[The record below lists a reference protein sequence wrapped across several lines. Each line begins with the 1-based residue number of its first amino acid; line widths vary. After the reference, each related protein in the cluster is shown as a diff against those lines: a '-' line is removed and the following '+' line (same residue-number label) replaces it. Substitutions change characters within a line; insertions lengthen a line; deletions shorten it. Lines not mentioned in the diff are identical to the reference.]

1 MRILVVEDEEGIANF
16 LKQGL
21 EEESF
26 AVDVAFEGQEG
37 LQLALSGEY
46 DLLLLDWMIPGISGI
61 EICRQVRKK
70 FKETPILF
78 LTAKDTVDE
87 TIFGLQSGAN
97 DYIKKPFHFEEL
109 LERIKVQLR
118 PKSGE
123 HALFTLGNIT
133 LNTSNHQVLKN
144 GIEVNLTQK
153 EFALLEH
160 LIRNKGKVCRRT
172 RIIESVWDIH
182 FEYNTGVIDVY
193 INALRKK
200 LTLSGDE
207 NYIQTVRGV
216 GYIAKEI

>member
-1 MRILVVEDEEGIANF
+1 MRILIVEDEEGIASF
-16 LKQGL
+16 LRQGL
-21 EEESF
+21 KEESF
-26 AVDVAFEGQEG
+26 AVDVANEGKEG
-37 LQLALSGEY
+37 LMLALSGDY
-46 DLLLLDWMIPGISGI
+46 DLLLLDWMLPGLSGI
-61 EICRQVRKK
+61 EICRQFRKE
-70 FKETPILF
+70 FKETPVIF

-97 DYIKKPFHFEEL
+97 DFIKKPFHFEEL

-123 HALFTLGNIT
+123 HAIFILGTIK
-133 LNTSNHQVLKN
+133 LNTETYQVFK
-144 GIEVNLTQK
+144 GDEEIHLTQK
-153 EFALLEH
+153 EFALLEF

-182 FEYNTGVIDVY
+182 FDYNTSVIDVY

-200 LTLSGDE
+200 LNLSEKE

-216 GYIAKEI
+216 GYIAKEL

>member
-1 MRILVVEDEEGIANF
+1 MRILIVEDEPGIANF

-26 AVDVAFEGQEG
+26 AVDTAEEGHKG
-37 LQLALSGEY
+37 LELALSGEY
-46 DLLLLDWMIPGISGI
+46 DLLLLDWMVPGVSGI
-61 EICRQVRKK
+61 EICRQFRKTY
-70 FKETPILF
+70 KETPIIF
-78 LTAKDTVDE
+78 LTAKDTVEE
-87 TIFGLQSGAN
+87 TIFGLQAGAN
-97 DYIKKPFHFEEL
+97 DYIRKPFHFDEL

-123 HALFTLGNIT
+123 HHLFTLGNIT
-133 LNTSNHQVLKN
+133 LNTNTHQVFKN
-144 GIEVNLTQK
+144 DEEIVLTQK
-153 EFALLEH
+153 EFALLEY
-160 LIRNKGKVCRRT
+160 LMRNKGKVCRRT

-200 LTLSGDE
+200 LKLGKDE

-216 GYIAKEI
+216 GYIAREV